1 MFFYDPINTSNR
13 NLLSQRNLNKR
24 YLENI
29 KKKRVF
35 CCFNSITP
43 LIKSSLHIL
52 K

>member
-29 KKKRVF
+29 KKK
-35 CCFNSITP
+35 
-43 LIKSSLHIL
+43 KSLL
-52 K
+52 LF